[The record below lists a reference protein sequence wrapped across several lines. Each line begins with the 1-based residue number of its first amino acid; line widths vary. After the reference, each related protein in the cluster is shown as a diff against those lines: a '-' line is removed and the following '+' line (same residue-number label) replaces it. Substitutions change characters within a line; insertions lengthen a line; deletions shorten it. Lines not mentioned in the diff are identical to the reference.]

1 MPKLLKATRKTPVE
15 SKPSAESLFDN
26 DEAEVKEEAPKPTPK
41 TKAAKKSFEQT
52 DRIMCRSI
60 TQGGLYV
67 EGAKTKALYEF
78 GDYGDTAEIE
88 YRDLVG
94 MVNSK
99 SDYLFR
105 PYLIVDDADF
115 VAEFPQLDKVYS
127 DIYGKQDL
135 IDIFN
140 LPVDDMISK
149 IKSLPAGA
157 MDNLKHLASTQV
169 ANGAL
174 DSVRK
179 IKALD
184 ELWGTDLNLTSELMQ
199 N

>member
-1 MPKLLKATRKTPVE
+1 MPKLLKATRKTVE
-15 SKPSAESLFDN
+15 EPKSSAESLFDN
-26 DEAEVKEEAPKPTPK
+26 DEVEMKEEAPKVVCS
-41 TKAAKKSFEQT
+41 KKSFEQT
-52 DRIMCRSI
+52 DRIKCHSI

-78 GDYGDTAEIE
+78 SDYGDVTEIE

-99 SDYLFR
+99 SDFIFH
-105 PYLIVDDADF
+105 PYLIIDDPSF
-115 VAEFPQLDKVYS
+115 VAEYPQLDKLYS
-127 DIYGKQDL
+127 EAYGTQDL
-135 IDIFN
+135 MNIFT
-140 LPVDDMISK
+140 LPVDEMVSK

-157 MDNLKHLASTQV
+157 VDNLKHLAATQV
-169 ANGAL
+169 SNGSL

-184 ELWGTDLNLTSELMQ
+184 ELWGTDLNLASELVQ
-199 N
+199 D